1 MRGMHSAEMKYQLL
15 LTGQA
20 VAILNIRILA
30 PQESHRNPLQVLYL
44 IKLHWMHRWLIFSML
59 KLIQKLK
66 MKQSLNQA
74 FKSV

>member
-30 PQESHRNPLQVLYL
+30 PQESHRNPLQVLCL
-44 IKLHWMHRWLIFSML
+44 IKLHWMHRWLICSML

-66 MKQSLNQA
+66 IKQSLNRA